1 MCSSTA
7 PWVIHMGVASWM
19 MALMGI
25 EHDCSN
31 NGYLKY
37 LDGKLKRTDDLDMS
51 DPAAAL
57 NTLLHVE
64 YCSSFGT
71 VRLYIHLTGCCND
84 CSYRNMCNCT

>member
-19 MALMGI
+19 MGI

-31 NGYLKY
+31 NGYQNENVLM
-37 LDGKLKRTDDLDMS
+37 GKLKRTDDLDMS
-51 DPAAAL
+51 DPVAAL

-64 YCSSFGT
+64 YCSP
-71 VRLYIHLTGCCND
+71 I
-84 CSYRNMCNCT
+84 